1 MSNWNLIETERYA
14 RDFRH
19 FEKKFPDELD
29 AMLINLNAYFKTLR
43 QVGHPMQI
51 KAGFIH
57 HEPDGIKAIDQ
68 KGGQQ
73 KVKLKQ
79 SRLYVYPKMSELRLY
94 LLAIGD
100 KRTQQQDI
108 QLCRQWVRALNRK

>member
-1 MSNWNLIETERYA
+1 MSNWNLVETDPYV

-19 FEKKFPDELD
+19 FEKKFPDELS
-29 AMLINLNAYFKTLR
+29 AMLANLNSYFGALKLL
-43 QVGHPMQI
+43 GNPMQI

-68 KGGQQ
+68 RGGRQ

-79 SRLYVYPKMSELRLY
+79 SRLYVYPKTSEHFLY

-100 KRTQQQDI
+100 KTTQQRDI
-108 QLCRQWVRALNRK
+108 QSCRQWVRTLNRK